1 VRHGQTAVEAIRCAT
16 VHAAELMGWS
26 DQVGRIEAG
35 LYADLVA
42 VAGDPTDDVRL
53 LEDVR
58 FVMKG
63 GEVVRDELSGSSA

>member
-1 VRHGQTAVEAIRCAT
+1 VR
-16 VHAAELMGWS
+16 AAELMGWQ
-26 DQVGRIEAG
+26 DRIGRLEPG

-42 VAGDPTDDVRL
+42 VAGDPLDDVRL

-63 GEVVRDELSGSSA
+63 GEVVRDDVD